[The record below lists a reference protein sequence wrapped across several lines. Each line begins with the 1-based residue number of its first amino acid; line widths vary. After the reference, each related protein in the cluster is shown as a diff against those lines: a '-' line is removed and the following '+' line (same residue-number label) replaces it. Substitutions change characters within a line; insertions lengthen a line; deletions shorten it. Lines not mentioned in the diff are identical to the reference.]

1 MPLTISSRCL
11 LPDLP
16 ESRRLAQSPWRGVF
30 VDDGLY
36 GYDSDDTFSDATY
49 EYGDDDDYDVETFGV
64 GAPPLP
70 PPTQEDIDD
79 ALELYGAEPAHEVA
93 FLLMI
98 DRAQQA
104 RIYAAHAARAP
115 EHTPEHTPEP

>member
-1 MPLTISSRCL
+1 MSSRCL

-16 ESRRLAQSPWRGVF
+16 ELRGT

-36 GYDSDDTFSDATY
+36 CNGSDDTFSDATY
-49 EYGDDDDYDVETFGV
+49 EYGDDDDDDVTFGV

-70 PPTQEDIDD
+70 PPAAAANDPVD
-79 ALELYGAEPAHEVA
+79 LYVRQMNEEA
-93 FLLMI
+93 FLFMMT
-98 DRAQQA
+98 RAQHA

-115 EHTPEHTPEP
+115 EYTPEP

>member
-1 MPLTISSRCL
+1 MSPEL
-11 LPDLP
+11 LI
-16 ESRRLAQSPWRGVF
+16 
-30 VDDGLY
+30 DDGLY
-36 GYDSDDTFSDATY
+36 CNDSADTFSDDSNY

-79 ALELYGAEPAHEVA
+79 ALELYAAEPAHEVA
-93 FLLMI
+93 FSLMI